1 MPTLKQ
7 IAANQANAKKSTGP
21 RTEEGKTQSKLNAWR
36 HGITSQVNVLAEPDR
51 VAYKAFCEEMTAS
64 FHPATPI
71 ERQLAQ
77 SISEDSW
84 RLNRTRAIENN
95 IFALGHFG
103 DAGNFTTEIED
114 VHGALTAART
124 FLENPEPFRLIS
136 LYVQRTSREIQRNL
150 ATLTQIQKE
159 REAQRLAE
167 LQDAAFILE
176 ACRAEGVAYD
186 DLTSRAATTPGQN
199 GFVFSIPE
207 IDLYIVRKRRLAGL
221 QIVPKTRLKRAA

>member
-1 MPTLKQ
+1 MTSAKQ

-21 RTEEGKTQSKLNAWR
+21 NTEEGKNQSKLNAWR
-36 HGITSQVNVLAEPDR
+36 HGITSQVNVLPEPDR
-51 VAYKAFCEEMTAS
+51 VAFKAFCEEMTAS

-150 ATLTQIQKE
+150 ATLRQVQQE

-167 LQDAAFILE
+167 LEEAAVLLE

-186 DLTSRAATTPGQN
+186 LTSGAATTPGPN
-199 GFVFSIPE
+199 GFVFSTPE
-207 IDLYIVRKRRLAGL
+207 IDLFIVRKRRLAGL
-221 QIVPKTRLKRAA
+221 QIAPKTPLKRAA